1 MFGVFLHYFLFFYL
15 RDSKFTAI
23 NWIFYW
29 YTWTKLNLY
38 KHSEKFKYS
47 EAQIQKLQISTPSV
61 DCLWFCPTCIILL
74 HTSLK
79 PHLHLQVNPLLRLWQ
94 WFLLLQRS
102 WQHLRYYCE
111 YYLKCTLQIF
121 ACLALDIFSI
131 DHKQPQGQE
140 CGTDGLHLIL
150 IHKSCCLLPLWLV
163 WCTGPLCKS
172 RDRQGEPM

>member
-1 MFGVFLHYFLFFYL
+1 MSHWNQEAWYILELLLAEEPGRCFTGMLKKYLIIEVYFDQQIDHLRKGNSVWGFLALLSFFYL

-23 NWIFYW
+23 NWIFYQ
-29 YTWTKLNLY
+29 YTWTKVNWY
-38 KHSEKFKYS
+38 KPSEKFKYS
-47 EAQIQKLQISTPSV
+47 EAQIKKLQTSTPSV

-111 YYLKCTLQIF
+111 YYLKCT
-121 ACLALDIFSI
+121 
-131 DHKQPQGQE
+131 
-140 CGTDGLHLIL
+140 
-150 IHKSCCLLPLWLV
+150 KSLLV
-163 WCTGPLCKS
+163 
-172 RDRQGEPM
+172 